1 MCFTSDNEISDSERK
16 KWNTFILL
24 IDLLVKFRDK
34 DSLGVEVLQDLGKRF
49 HLYSKVK
56 KKKNWSKNEKQI
68 DTKWKNRG

>member
-16 KWNTFILL
+16 KWNTFISL

-34 DSLGVEVLQDLGKRF
+34 DSLGIEVLQDLGKRF

-56 KKKNWSKNEKQI
+56 KLKQ
-68 DTKWKNRG
+68 KRKANRYKMEE